1 MDGYGGYY
9 AKSNKP
15 DRGRKILHD
24 ITCTWN
30 LKKYNKLVITS
41 REREVGRGN
50 IGEGN

>member
-24 ITCTWN
+24 ITCMWN
-30 LKKYNKLVITS
+30 LKKYNKLMNITKK
-41 REREVGRGN
+41 RQAHRYKTTN
-50 IGEGN
+50 